1 MPNLN
6 GAGSMLIAGLE
17 GPGDIYDIPLDG
29 SQPTIELHMSNY
41 LASQLGTWVSYVI
54 PAYNDMVVYPQSGST
69 GCPDLLLGLGVIA
82 AQNYPGAFQGDYP
95 NASFVV
101 RHCNG
106 AYDSF
111 QNIVDPNISPN
122 PTLVSTR
129 TLAVSQFSSD
139 PAGTLYGGGYDANQQ
154 PAHNTAWVYQGVP
167 K

>member
-1 MPNLN
+1 
-6 GAGSMLIAGLE
+6 MLIAALE
-17 GPGDIYDIPLDG
+17 GPGDIYDIPLYG

-41 LASQLGTWVSYVI
+41 LSTQLGTWVGYVI
-54 PAYNDMVVYPQSGST
+54 PAYNNMVVYPQSGST
-69 GCPDLLLGLGVIA
+69 GCPDLLLGLGVIS
-82 AQNYPGAFQGDYP
+82 AQNYPRAFQGNYP

-111 QNIVDPNISPN
+111 QNIVDPNISPK

-139 PAGTLYGGGYDANQQ
+139 PAGTLYGGGYDANQL
-154 PAHNTAWVYQGVP
+154 PAHNTNWVYQGIP
-167 K
+167 N